1 MKIEYNNKSIEKICT
16 NATIAERKYGVELAG
31 KLQMRID
38 QIKAAESVE
47 EMIQF
52 HIGRCHSLKGNR
64 RKQFAVDLTHPQRLV
79 FEKKGDVIQIVNI
92 LEIVDYH

>member
-47 EMIQF
+47 EMI
-52 HIGRCHSLKGNR
+52 
-64 RKQFAVDLTHPQRLV
+64 
-79 FEKKGDVIQIVNI
+79 
-92 LEIVDYH
+92 

>member
-64 RKQFAVDLTHPQRLV
+64 RKHLLWILLIHNDWFSRKRAMSYRLSI
-79 FEKKGDVIQIVNI
+79 FLK
-92 LEIVDYH
+92 